1 MKLPTYRNSE
11 FCGSNR
17 DVLYRAWKAIQMTTN
32 VDFMRT
38 LEEEYRQVS
47 GLENRSK
54 YKIFYGQVFP
64 APVLTLGLNPGGTPE
79 GTSQDGTRQKD
90 GSPASSSGSYFEQM
104 ENDVLDCNWKEN
116 SGLRKLL
123 LPLVGQDYNRVRSE
137 IVKTNVAFRRSGAV
151 SDIDLTVAAK
161 EAVPF
166 LEKIMA
172 RVSPRLIV
180 LTGPNIDQ
188 FLMLYAQ
195 DSRPLT
201 ETIKA
206 PGINHVVFA
215 AAAARLR
222 CLEHESILVQVAHA
236 SQFSWTYERYSI
248 STKMAGLM
256 GSATEQD
263 GSSIIGAQST
273 FASTSSASPR
283 NALGHKAPEARVT
296 STTHRGRGRLAE
308 LESKWRTLRID
319 HQFRKVHH
327 FSSDKFSSQP
337 ASLEVFIA
345 WCDSRDIKD
354 ENAQTLERGL
364 DVARRVE
371 GGQAFKEAL
380 REAWAEYPIVTR

>member
-1 MKLPTYRNSE
+1 
-11 FCGSNR
+11 
-17 DVLYRAWKAIQMTTN
+17 MTTN

-38 LEEEYRQVS
+38 LEEEYLQVS

-64 APVLTLGLNPGGTPE
+64 AQILTLGLNPGGTPE
-79 GTSQDGTRQKD
+79 STSQDGTRQKD

-116 SGLRKLL
+116 RGLRKLL
-123 LPLVGQDYNRVRSE
+123 LPLVGQDCRRFRSE
-137 IVKTNVAFRRSGAV
+137 IVKTNIAFRRSGKA
-151 SDIDLTVAAK
+151 SDIDLTVAAR

-188 FLMLYAQ
+188 FLTLYAWG
-195 DSRPLT
+195 SRPLA
-201 ETIKA
+201 ETIKE
-206 PGINHVVFA
+206 PCINHVVFA
-215 AAAARLR
+215 AAVARLR
-222 CLEHESILVQVAHA
+222 CLEHDSIVVQVDHA
-236 SQFSWTYERYSI
+236 SQFSWTYDRYDI
-248 STKMAGLM
+248 STKIAGLM
-256 GSATEQD
+256 GGATEQD
-263 GSSIIGAQST
+263 GGSTIGAQSI
-273 FASTSSASPR
+273 FASTSAASPR
-283 NALGHKAPEARVT
+283 NASGRKAPKAPVT

-308 LESKWRTLRID
+308 LELKWRTLRID

-345 WCDSRDIKD
+345 WCDGRDIKD
-354 ENAQTLERGL
+354 ENVQTLERGL

-371 GGQAFKEAL
+371 GGQDFDQAL
-380 REAWAEYPIVTR
+380 KEAWAEYPIVTR